1 MKKKLL
7 WFLAIL
13 FLLVGSTG
21 TLAFYFTEWQW
32 FQSLNYQQVFTT
44 VLLSKTIIGVATTF
58 LTFLFVFF
66 NLKWLQKWLA
76 RAVPEDNDEPE
87 VIQVDFSGQR
97 QRVQNNFSE
106 WGRAIARSP
115 LLSWIILIFSAI
127 VSISNGLAF
136 ASHWLAIQSYF
147 KQTAYGVADPIFNKD
162 ISFYLFSL
170 PIYELILQVLFG
182 LVLFLFAICAFFYLS
197 NGGFRRTPLDRR
209 PYTHLGILGAI
220 AFLLQAGNFL
230 MKMYNLVY
238 SPKGVAFGASYTD
251 VHVTIPALYICIGLC
266 GLSALLMLSQIVKPH
281 LKTAWVPL
289 AMVVMVAVLGE
300 NIVPALMQN
309 LQVNPNEFTLEE
321 EYLNYNIAYTR
332 MAYDLNNTNEIN
344 FPIAANNTATWTE
357 LEEYSTSLYTAP
369 LLNYQQTH
377 EAFSQ
382 LQGMRLYYR
391 FNDVDV
397 DRYQI
402 ADTLVP
408 VMISARELPVDALQ
422 TEADTWVNRHLKYTH
437 GYGAVVAP
445 SNEITSDGQPKLIV
459 KDIPPKTDVTELA
472 ITRPEVYF
480 GELTKDYVIVGTKSQ
495 EFDYPQGDA
504 NAETSYE
511 GKAGLSISS
520 FFAKVLFSI
529 RLNTINPLLTNEITA
544 DSKILLHREITE
556 RVQTLAPFLYYDKDP
571 YLVIFEGRLMWIID
585 GYTVSSQFPYA
596 QSWQTDA
603 QDMGANYIRN
613 SVKVTIDA
621 YDGTTIFYLYDETD
635 PIIQTYAKIFPNLFT
650 AYSAMPQGLK
660 DHMRYPEDFFTIQ
673 TSMFLNYHMTDAKV
687 FYNREDAWAIAT
699 TNDITVQP
707 YYDILEF
714 PGSDKAEFMNL
725 YPLTPAQKDNMV
737 AFLAGAANDE
747 GRGTL
752 SVYIFPKD
760 KLIYGPAQ
768 IEARIN
774 QQAEISKD
782 LSLWGQGGSTVTKG
796 HTITVPLKDS
806 LIYIIPLYITSDSS
820 SLPELKKVIVTYGSS
835 VVMENNLEL
844 ALAAIFGS
852 RTGEEVTDVPSGTSG
867 DERNLTVL
875 IQDILAQYAIVNEQ
889 RKAGNWTDYGTAM
902 AALDTMLAELANQDL
917 ASQIISLPTI
927 TP

>member
-21 TLAFYFTEWQW
+21 TLAYYFTEWQW

-58 LTFLFVFF
+58 LTFLFVFL

-673 TSMFLNYHMTDAKV
+673 TKMFLNYHMTDAKV

-737 AFLAGAANDE
+737 AFLAGVAGED
-747 GRGTL
+747 GKGKL

-774 QQAEISKD
+774 QQADISKD
-782 LSLWGQGGSTVTKG
+782 LSLWDQGGSTVTKG

-806 LIYIIPLYITSDSS
+806 LLYIVPLYITSDSS

-852 RTGEEVTDVPSGTSG
+852 RTGEVVTDVPSGTSG
-867 DERNLTVL
+867 NDRNLTVL
-875 IQDILAQYAIVNEQ
+875 IQDILAQYAIVNDQ

-902 AALDTMLAELANQDL
+902 DALDTMLAELANQDL
-917 ASQIISLPTI
+917 ASQIISLPTV

>member
-7 WFLAIL
+7 WLLAVL

-21 TLAFYFTEWQW
+21 TLAYYFTEWQW
-32 FQSLNYQQVFTT
+32 FRSLDYQQVFTT
-44 VLLSKTIIGVATTF
+44 ILFSKISIGVAAAV
-58 LTFLFVFF
+58 LTFLFVFL

-76 RAVPEDNDEPE
+76 RAVPEDNNEPE

-106 WGRAIARSP
+106 WGRVIARSP
-115 LLSWIILIFSAI
+115 LLSWIIFLFSA
-127 VSISNGLAF
+127 VVGISNGLAF
-136 ASHWLAIQSYF
+136 AAHWLAIQSYF
-147 KQTAYGVADPIFNKD
+147 KQTAYGVTDPIFNKD

-170 PIYELILQVLFG
+170 PIYELVLQVLFG
-182 LVLFLFAICAFFYLS
+182 LVLFLFAICAFFYFS
-197 NGGFRRTPLDRR
+197 NGGFRRAPLDRR

-220 AFLLQAGNFL
+220 AFLLQGGNFL
-230 MKMYNLVY
+230 MSMYNLVY

-251 VHVTIPALYICIGLC
+251 VHVTLPALYVCMGLSVF
-266 GLSALLMLSQIVKPH
+266 SALLMLSQIVKPR

-289 AMVVMVAVLGE
+289 AMVALVAVLGE
-300 NIVPALMQN
+300 SIVPALIQN
-309 LQVNPNEFTLEE
+309 LQVNPNEFTMEE

-332 MAYDLNNTNEIN
+332 MAYDLDNTNEIN
-344 FPIAANNTATWTE
+344 FPIANNSTANWTE
-357 LEEYSTSLYTAP
+357 LEEYSTSLDTAP

-402 ADTLVP
+402 GGKLVP

-459 KDIPPKTDVTELA
+459 KDIPPRTEVAELA
-472 ITRPEVYF
+472 VSRPEIYF
-480 GELTKDYVIVGTKSQ
+480 GELTQDYVIVGTKSQ

-504 NAETSYE
+504 NAETSYQ
-511 GKAGLSISS
+511 GKDGLPINS
-520 FFAKVLFSI
+520 FFARILFSI
-529 RLNTINPLLTNEITA
+529 RLNTVNPLLTNEITP

-556 RVQTLAPFLYYDKDP
+556 RVQTLAPFLSYDKDP
-571 YLVIFEGRLMWIID
+571 YLVINEGRLLWIID
-585 GYTVSSQFPYA
+585 AYTVSSQFPYA
-596 QSWQTDA
+596 QSWQLDG
-603 QDMGANYIRN
+603 QSKGANYLRN
-613 SVKVTIDA
+613 SVKVTVDA
-621 YDGTTIFYLYDETD
+621 YDGTTIFYLYNETD
-635 PIIQTYAKIFPNLFT
+635 PIIQTYAKIFPNLFIPY
-650 AYSAMPQGLK
+650 AAMPQGLK
-660 DHMRYPEDFFTIQ
+660 DHIRYPEDFFTVQ

-687 FYNREDAWAIAT
+687 FYNREDAWAVAT
-699 TNDITVQP
+699 TNDVTVQP

-714 PGSDKAEFMNL
+714 PGSDTAEFMNL

-737 AFLAGAANDE
+737 AFLAGAVGED
-747 GRGTL
+747 GTGKL

-760 KLIYGPAQ
+760 KLVYGPAQ

-782 LSLWGQGGSTVTKG
+782 LSLWDQGGSTVTKG

-820 SLPELKKVIVTYGSS
+820 SLPELKKVIVTYGSN
-835 VVMENNLEL
+835 VVMKDNLEQ

-852 RTGEEVTDVPSGTSG
+852 RDGEGGAEVPSGTSG
-867 DERNLTVL
+867 DDRSLTTL
-875 IQDILAQYAIVNEQ
+875 IQDILAQYAIVTEQ
-889 RKAGNWTDYGTAM
+889 RKAGNWTEYG
-902 AALDTMLAELANQDL
+902 AALDALEAMLAELGNEDL
-917 ASQIISLPTI
+917 AAQIISLPTV